1 MAVVGQVVPEGVQ
14 SKEGFHAL
22 RRTAEG
28 LLYYTKVNKDETG
41 TLDYEGGSPTDP
53 RSNRQISSL
62 TEYVDED
69 VKLQSGVTQIFTGDG
84 STTTFTLTTAVLD
97 FTRIA
102 VFLNGV
108 QQDVDK
114 VWTYASGVVTFKIAP
129 FNTAQVAVGYID
141 KQYKN
146 NSNDFYHQFRNESG
160 DATYFISDDGYL
172 VKREN
177 RSRGATALTSDDF
190 STAEGNTYPVVTSTW
205 QSAS

>member
-22 RRTAEG
+22 RRTTEG
-28 LLYYTKVNKDETG
+28 LLYYTKVNKDETS
-41 TLDYEGGSPTDP
+41 TLDYEGGSPTDLTG
-53 RSNRQISSL
+53 NRQISTLS
-62 TEYVDED
+62 EYVDED
-69 VKLQSGVTQIFTGDG
+69 VILKSGATQTFTGDG

-108 QQDVDK
+108 QQEVDK

-129 FNTAQVAVGYID
+129 FNSAQVAVGYVD

-146 NSNDFYHQFRNESG
+146 NTNDFYHQFRNENG

-172 VKREN
+172 IKREN
-177 RSRGATALTSDDF
+177 RSRGTTTLTSDDF
-190 STAEGNTYPVVTSTW
+190 STAEDNTYSVASTTW
-205 QSAS
+205 RS

>member
-1 MAVVGQVVPEGVQ
+1 MASPGYVVPIGVQ

-22 RRTAEG
+22 RRTTEG
-28 LLYYTKVNKDETG
+28 LLYYTKVNKDSGE

-53 RSNRQISSL
+53 RNNRQISTL

-69 VKLQSGVTQIFTGDG
+69 VKLQSGVTQLFTGDG

-102 VFLNGV
+102 VFVNGV
-108 QQDVDK
+108 QQEVDK
-114 VWTYASGVVTFKIAP
+114 VWTYASGVITFKIAP
-129 FNTAQVAVGYID
+129 FSTAQVAVGYID
-141 KQYKN
+141 RQYKN
-146 NSNDFYHQFRNESG
+146 NSSDFYHQFRHEDG
-160 DATYFISDDGYL
+160 DATYYIDNNGYF

-177 RSRGATALTSDDF
+177 NSRGATALTSDDF
-190 STAEGNTYPVVTSTW
+190 TTAEGNTYSVASTTW